1 MADIHIQKF
10 DPNRKRLRNKVET
23 YEEALARGLDRPPTP
38 WEKLKNHLSDL
49 DRRWQSRN
57 RKAGLYDLAVFTRQ
71 FATMLNAG
79 VPLVKCFETFTDSND
94 PTHIA
99 MMQIGVK
106 VEAGHRLSQAMRG
119 MPHVFGPIYCGL
131 VESGEKTGQL
141 VQVLH
146 TLSDDLEKQLTTQKK
161 LIAAFTYP
169 SVLVV
174 AAVACIAWFVTMVLP
189 ALEPMFT
196 ALHVKLPFAT
206 RVLLHAKQ
214 LFLSFT
220 LIAVVCSVIGS
231 FFYKILARN
240 EETLRTMHQ
249 FLLWVPVFGRLYRT
263 ITITRITQS
272 LATML
277 DVGMTIVPCIQAC
290 QSLTSNAYIKH
301 QLNEVKNLVID
312 GESVA
317 AAAKRVDLFPRT
329 ATQLIAVGEESSNLI
344 EMLQFASKVLREDCE
359 CEIDR
364 FANNIEP
371 VIMGIMGVVVGFI
384 LLGAML
390 PITQLISQM

>member
-23 YEEALARGLDRPPTP
+23 YEEALARGLEKPPTS
-38 WEKLKNHLSDL
+38 WEKFK
-49 DRRWQSRN
+49 RRCAALEKRWTNRR
-57 RKAGLYDLAVFTRQ
+57 RKASLYDLAVFTRQ

-79 VPLVKCFETFTDSND
+79 VPLVKCFETFTDRND

-99 MMQIGVK
+99 MMQIGEK
-106 VEAGHRLSQAMRG
+106 VEAGHRLSQSMRQI
-119 MPHVFGPIYCGL
+119 PHVFGPIYCGL

-146 TLSDDLEKQLTTQKK
+146 TLADDLEKQLTTQKK

-174 AAVACIAWFVTMVLP
+174 AAFCCVAWFVTMVLP

-196 ALHVKLPFAT
+196 ALNVKLPFAT
-206 RVLLHAKQ
+206 RVLLHAKP
-214 LFLSFT
+214 LFLSFLLLAT
-220 LIAVVCSVIGS
+220 VSSILGS
-231 FFYKILARN
+231 FFYKALARN

-249 FLLWVPVFGRLYRT
+249 FVLWVPIIGRLYRT
-263 ITITRITQS
+263 ITVTRITQS

-277 DVGMTIVPCIQAC
+277 DVGMTVVPCIQAC

-329 ATQLIAVGEESSNLI
+329 ATQLIAVGEESSNMI

-364 FANNIEP
+364 FASNIEP
-371 VIMGIMGVVVGFI
+371 IIMGVMGVVVGFI